1 MKFTM
6 FSWKLRLMSFDDI
19 VELIE
24 QPVEPTGHHALK
36 TTHYHQTTNDFAT
49 FKRVFI
55 VDDDIFCWFKY

>member
-6 FSWKLRLMSFDDI
+6 FSWKLSLMSFDDN

-49 FKRVFI
+49 F
-55 VDDDIFCWFKY
+55 

>member
-6 FSWKLRLMSFDDI
+6 FSWKLSLMSLDDI

-24 QPVEPTGHHALK
+24 QPDEPTGHNALK

-49 FKRVFI
+49 F
-55 VDDDIFCWFKY
+55 